1 MTLYQL
7 LLLQQL
13 VVVVVVVWEV
23 KKVGKGLSSKAIS
36 GDTEIRNRHTKQKY
50 KFL

>member
-7 LLLQQL
+7 LRLQQL
-13 VVVVVVVWEV
+13 VVVVVWEV